1 MGEIKSAL
9 ELAMERSKKY
19 VISDEERER
28 IKEKEI
34 LQKATG
40 LFHRYQENHLS
51 IHETVRE
58 IERMDERTRGTA
70 KEILLSQCAGA
81 LSLEEDPERLFSLME
96 SIKNQDLHPIRQEFQ
111 SLSTAYHE
119 EKEKARQKMGLHLAE
134 ILKKAGIYGDA
145 IVPNVEGNDHWK
157 EVLDS
162 LNHSYSG
169 KLEEI
174 KEALKKL
181 YPN

>member
-1 MGEIKSAL
+1 MGEIKSSL

-19 VISDEERER
+19 VVSDEERAS
-28 IKEKEI
+28 IKEREI

-40 LFHRYQENHLS
+40 LFNRYQSSHLS
-51 IHETVRE
+51 LHETVRE
-58 IERMDERTRGTA
+58 IERMDERTGEKG

-81 LSLEEDPERLFSLME
+81 LSLEEDPERLFSLIEVM
-96 SIKNQDLHPIRQEFQ
+96 KNQDLRHPRQEFQ
-111 SLSTAYHE
+111 SLLTAYHE
-119 EKEKARQKMGLHLAE
+119 EKEEARQRMGLQLAE
-134 ILKKAGIYGDA
+134 ALKKAGIYGDA
-145 IVPNVEGNDHWK
+145 IVPNVEGNDQWK
-157 EVLDS
+157 EVLNS

-181 YPN
+181 